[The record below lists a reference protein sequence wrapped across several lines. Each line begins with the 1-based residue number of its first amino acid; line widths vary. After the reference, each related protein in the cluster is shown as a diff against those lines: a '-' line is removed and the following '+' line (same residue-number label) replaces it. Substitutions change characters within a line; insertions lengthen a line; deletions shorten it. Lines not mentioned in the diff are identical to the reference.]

1 MAKGTVLGVIAL
13 LVAIGGIVLGGYSF
27 ILTQMGSDIHTRTY
41 NAEYTS
47 SYTSAGEDVW
57 YDITDM
63 SITFEVEIG
72 EEVYFSFTCY
82 ASLTPTSAIC
92 RMNFRFVIDTVAADD
107 SVVVVGGTSMPTNTL
122 FSVALQYFQTELAV
136 GSHTVVVQTMREC
149 SGFIDNCYLLV
160 QAYIP

>member
-1 MAKGTVLGVIAL
+1 MAKGTTLGLIAL
-13 LVAIGGIVLGGYSF
+13 LLAIGGIGLGGSAI
-27 ILTQMGSDIHTRTY
+27 ILTLNNSGIHTRTY
-41 NAEYTS
+41 TAEYTS

-63 SITFEVEIG
+63 SITFEVEFG

-92 RMNFRFVIDTVAADD
+92 RMNFRLVIDTVAADD

-122 FSVALQYFQTELAV
+122 FSVALQYFQTDLSV

-149 SGFIDNCYLLV
+149 GGYIDNCYLLV